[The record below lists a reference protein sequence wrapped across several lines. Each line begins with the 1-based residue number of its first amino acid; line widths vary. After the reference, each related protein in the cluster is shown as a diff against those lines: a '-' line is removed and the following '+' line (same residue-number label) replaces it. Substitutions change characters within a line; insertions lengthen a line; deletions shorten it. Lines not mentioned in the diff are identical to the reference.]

1 MRCWARRSCWPGL
14 DQSRR
19 ARRGETPRRRRAVSS
34 RRSANTEVWIPL
46 STDLLSL
53 FACSR
58 PGRSGLETRY
68 SHARLWRAAYEAP
81 KHGCASSLDQGI
93 SLSHWAG
100 AGPRGAMSLRRFAR
114 LARWLEE
121 LFPER
126 HLYLRS
132 GGEMRGYV
140 LTSKKQLLMASG
152 VAAAALWMGVTTAAT
167 LVTAFTPSKSDQEVA
182 KTEAR
187 YERWIADRD
196 ARLSSAVA
204 QLNAS
209 GGSFQDLASTV
220 EKRHAALALLLTDI
234 RGAPGAAQALLPAL
248 AVASPAQASPAQ
260 RIQTVQQDQDRL
272 IDAGEAFG
280 KNRA

>member
-68 SHARLWRAAYEAP
+68 SHARLWRTACEAP
-81 KHGCASSLDQGI
+81 EHGCASSLDQGI

-114 LARWLEE
+114 LALWLEE

-126 HLYLRS
+126 QLYLRS

-140 LTSKKQLLMASG
+140 LTTERQLLIAGG
-152 VAAAALWMGVTTAAT
+152 VAAAALWMGVSTAAL
-167 LVTAFTPSKSDQEVA
+167 LVGALTPSRGDQEA
-182 KTEAR
+182 ARIQSR

-204 QLNAS
+204 QLNTG
-209 GGSFQDLASTV
+209 GGSFQQLADT
-220 EKRHAALALLLTDI
+220 
-234 RGAPGAAQALLPAL
+234 PA
-248 AVASPAQASPAQ
+248 
-260 RIQTVQQDQDRL
+260 
-272 IDAGEAFG
+272 
-280 KNRA
+280 